1 MAGVTSEHIDT
12 LHAVTSP
19 LSLVLLRGQLRYLQ
33 AAGFH
38 PAALS
43 APGSFAEQVGLEE
56 SVPVFTVAMEREAS
70 PLKDLASL
78 VSIWRL
84 LRQLRPSI
92 CNAGTPKAGL
102 LVMLAAWLARV
113 PCRVYTMRGLR
124 VETARGL
131 TRMILFAA
139 ERVACGCAQRVIC
152 VSPSLRDR
160 AAKLKLVN
168 ACKIIVLGS
177 GSSNGVDV
185 ARFVPTPA
193 RLARATEIRRELKLG
208 AGPVIGYVGRFTRDK
223 GIGELTEAFDLVR
236 QQFADAS
243 LLLIG
248 SYEKGDAIEPEVRA
262 RIDAGFGIEAIPFQ
276 PDIAPYYLAMDI
288 FVLPTYREGLPNTGL
303 EAQAAERPVVTTRA
317 TGAIDSVLDGR
328 SGILVPVGDSRVL
341 ADAIAKLLANPAMA
355 RRMGQAGRERVEHEF
370 RQEIV
375 WGELIDLYRTLLEER
390 GLPIPVDVTPKEK
403 LCLQKQ

>member
-1 MAGVTSEHIDT
+1 VSGERIDT

-19 LSLVLLRGQLRYLQ
+19 LSLVLLRGQLRYLR

-43 APGSFAEQVGLEE
+43 GPGPFVEQVGLGL
-56 SVPVFTVAMEREAS
+56 SVPVFTVAMEREVS
-70 PLKDLASL
+70 PLHDLASL
-78 VSIWRL
+78 VRIWRL

-139 ERVACGCAQRVIC
+139 ERIACGCAHRVIC

-160 AAKLKLVN
+160 AVKLKLAN
-168 ACKIIVLGS
+168 AHKIVVLGS

-193 RLARATEIRRELKLG
+193 RAARAAEIRHVLKLG
-208 AGPVIGYVGRFTRDK
+208 SRPVIGFIGRFTRDK
-223 GIGELTEAFDLVR
+223 GIAELTTAFDLVR
-236 QQFADAS
+236 QQFAGAS

-248 SYEKGDAIEPEVRA
+248 SYEQGDAIELEVRA
-262 RIDAGFGIEAIPFQ
+262 RIDAGLGIEVVPFQ

-288 FVLPTYREGLPNTGL
+288 FVLPTYREGFPNTVL
-303 EAQAAERPVVTTRA
+303 EAQAAERPVVTTKA
-317 TGAIDSVLDGR
+317 TGAIDSVLDGT
-328 SGILVPVGDSRVL
+328 SGILVPVGDSRAL
-341 ADAIAKLLANPAMA
+341 ADAIGKLLANPSIA
-355 RRMGQAGRERVEHEF
+355 RRMGHAGRERVEHEF

-375 WGELIDLYRTLLEER
+375 WGELIDLYRALLQER
-390 GLPIPVDVTPKEK
+390 GLPVPAAATPEER